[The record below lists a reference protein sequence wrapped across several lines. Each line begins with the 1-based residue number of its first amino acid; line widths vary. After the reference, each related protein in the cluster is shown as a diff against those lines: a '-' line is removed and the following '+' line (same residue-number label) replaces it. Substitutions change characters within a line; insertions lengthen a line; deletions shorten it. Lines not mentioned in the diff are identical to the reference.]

1 MHPILIKFFGITI
14 YTYGFMFALG
24 LGLAIYLSLL
34 TAKHENIDTDK
45 MSDLIFWTVIIGIIG
60 AKALLVITNPEML
73 KSSQAFIDILRSG
86 GTFYGGIVFG
96 LPFAVWYAYKKKLP
110 LLKISDIIA
119 PYIALGHSLGRLG
132 CFSAGCCY
140 GRATDSF
147 LGVVFKN
154 PIAHNN
160 TGVPLNTR
168 IYPTQ
173 LMESILNFLN
183 FIVLLIFYKKKKYD
197 GTVLILYVMNYAV
210 IRFVL
215 EFFRGDPDRGYVFG
229 GISHPWSSLSIPQ
242 FISLIGFFGGLYL
255 WLRIKKRAKQSD

>member
-24 LGLAIYLSLL
+24 LGLAIYFSIL
-34 TAKHENIDTDK
+34 TAKKENINPDK
-45 MSDLIFWTVIIGIIG
+45 LSDMIFWTVITGIIG
-60 AKALLVITNPEML
+60 AKLLLVITNPEML
-73 KSSQAFIDILRSG
+73 KSSEAFMDILRSG

-96 LPFAVWYAYKKKLP
+96 LPFAVWYAYRKKLP

-140 GRATDSF
+140 GRATNSF
-147 LGVVFKN
+147 LGVMFKN
-154 PIAHNN
+154 PIAHEN
-160 TGVPLNTR
+160 TGVPLYTK

-183 FIVLLIFYKKKKYD
+183 FIVLLIFYRKKKYD

-210 IRFVL
+210 IRFFM
-215 EFFRGDPDRGYVFG
+215 EFFRGDIDRGYVFG
-229 GISHPWSSLSIPQ
+229 GLSHPWTSLSIPQ
-242 FISLIGFFGGLYL
+242 FISLMGFFGGLFF
-255 WLRIKKRAKQSD
+255 WLRIKKKNSKS